1 MILSLLFIACA
12 FVSCATTPGD
22 DTATDS
28 KNTQNDTDTDSV
40 TDTTDTTDAE
50 ESKGPSREDKAFEFL
65 AKLPQVNYNR
75 TMNFLVMSGFNGS
88 LKEIFV
94 EEASSEPIDN
104 AVFLRNAAMYD
115 NYGVTVTATE
125 STDIFAA
132 VDTDIKANAKSYDVI
147 LGNAYTTAALAQSGY
162 LCNFLDLKDNMNLNE
177 EWWDPGTLRDC
188 EIGGKVFFMN
198 GDINYVDNHCT
209 WIIMFN
215 KKMMAD
221 LDLEEPYQLVRDG
234 KWTLDVMYEYAK
246 QAARDNGDGVYDE
259 RDTYG
264 FLTTNYGGLMNFL
277 YMSDIKTIDN
287 VGGELRV
294 VMGDYQE
301 KISDLLTYCNK
312 LLHEEH
318 ISWISVDDYM
328 QTANMFMN
336 NQGLFYSEVLS
347 YVSDLSEMNNPYG
360 VLPPP
365 KYNESQ
371 KEYRTHVD
379 AAAGM
384 IGISSNT
391 DDPEDV
397 AYILEGMAIYS
408 YLYVTPAYYD
418 VTLKRKKSR
427 DAESSEMIDIILRT
441 RVYDIGYIHNLGL
454 LPSAAFKD
462 LVFKGDTNFASAYKS
477 RAKIAERELKSLLK
491 KYSRL

>member
-1 MILSLLFIACA
+1 MKKALCIILPLLFVIGTL
-12 FVSCATTPGD
+12 FSCGGNPE
-22 DTATDS
+22 
-28 KNTQNDTDTDSV
+28 
-40 TDTTDTTDAE
+40 TTDASSE
-50 ESKGPSREDKAFEFL
+50 TKGGEVDTVLTSAETETSEPTREDIAYEFL
-65 AKLPQVNYNR
+65 EKLPKMKYDR
-75 TMNFLVMSGFNGS
+75 TLNFIVMQGINGS
-88 LKEIFV
+88 LKEIWV

-104 AVFLRNAAMYD
+104 AVFLRNAAVLD
-115 NYGVTVTATE
+115 NYGVTITATE

-162 LCNFLDLKDNMNLNE
+162 LYNYLDLKDQMNLDQ

-188 EIGGKVFFMN
+188 EINGKVFFMN
-198 GDINYVDNHCT
+198 GDLNYVDNNCT

-221 LDLEEPYQLVRDG
+221 LDIEEPYQLVRDG
-234 KWTLDVMYEYAK
+234 KWTLDKMYEYAK
-246 QAARDNGDGVYDE
+246 QATHDNGDGVYDE
-259 RDTYG
+259 KDTYG
-264 FLTTNYGGLMNFL
+264 FLTTNYGGMMNFL
-277 YMSDIKTIDN
+277 YMSDIKTIDS
-287 VGGELRV
+287 VGGELQV
-294 VMGDYQE
+294 VMGNYQE
-301 KISDLLTYCNK
+301 KITDLLAYCEK

-318 ISWISVDDYM
+318 ISWISVDNYM

-336 NQGLFYSEVLS
+336 DQGLFYSEVLS
-347 YVSDLSEMNNPYG
+347 YVSDLSEMNSPYG

-365 KYNESQ
+365 KYDEAQ
-371 KEYRTHVD
+371 EHYRTHVD

-384 IGISSNT
+384 IGISANVDNPT
-391 DDPEDV
+391 DV
-397 AYILEGMAIYS
+397 AYILEALAIYS
-408 YLYVTPAYYD
+408 YIYVTPAYYE

-427 DAESSEMIDIILRT
+427 DAESSEMIDIILQT

-462 LVFKGDTNFASAYKS
+462 LVFKGDTNFASAYKN
-477 RAKIAERELKSLLK
+477 RVKIAERELKTLLK